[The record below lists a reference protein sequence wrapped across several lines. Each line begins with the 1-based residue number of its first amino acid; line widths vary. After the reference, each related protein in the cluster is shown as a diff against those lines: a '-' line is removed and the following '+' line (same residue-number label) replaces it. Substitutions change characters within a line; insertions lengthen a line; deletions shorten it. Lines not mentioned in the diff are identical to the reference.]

1 MSGYIFGT
9 HTVGESLLLA
19 PRAAWDAANHPTID
33 SRDHPTVD
41 SRDPQKSI
49 QLQMSTLPRLKNP
62 ASSQQS
68 LVKSIQINDKYKFII
83 NW

>member
-19 PRAAWDAANHPTID
+19 PRAAWDAANHPTMH
-33 SRDHPTVD
+33 SD

-49 QLQMSTLPRLKNP
+49 QLQMSTLPKLKNP
-62 ASSQQS
+62 ASSQPS